1 MTRILL
7 PISIFTIIAM
17 AFFQCAKGDVAAPSS
32 DTGVAGS
39 YARSMIVGN
48 FLYLIDE
55 ENIRTL
61 SLENPDLPELINEQ
75 VIGDRIESIFNLD
88 NRLFIGSGSGLYLY
102 TINDNGIPEFSSTFS
117 YDIFPIYPCDPVVA
131 NDSFAYV
138 TLNSDFRS
146 NICGGGTAINEV
158 NSLEIFDI
166 TDFTAPQ
173 LIAEYEMVEPKG
185 VGLDGKTLFI
195 CDNEAGLKVYDV
207 EDPLAIELIA
217 HFDDFVTY
225 DVIPLNGL
233 LLVVGPDSVH
243 QFDYSDLNNI
253 TRVSIINIGE

>member
-1 MTRILL
+1 MSRILFR
-7 PISIFTIIAM
+7 ISFFLFLAIALI
-17 AFFQCAKGDVAAPSS
+17 QCAKSDSLAPSS
-32 DTGVAGS
+32 DTGTAGS

-48 FLYLIDE
+48 FLYLVDE
-55 ENIRTL
+55 ESIRTL
-61 SLENPDLPELINEQ
+61 SLEYPDLPELINEQ
-75 VIGDRIESIFNLD
+75 QIGDRIESIFNLD

-102 TINDNGIPEFSSTFS
+102 TINEQGIPEFSSTFS

-146 NICGGGTAINEV
+146 FICGGGTVINEV

-173 LIAEYEMVEPKG
+173 LIAEYEMVNPKG
-185 VGLDGKTLFI
+185 VGLDGKTLFL

-207 EDPLAIELIA
+207 TDPLAIQQIA
-217 HFDDFVTY
+217 HFDDFITY

-233 LLVVGPDSVH
+233 LLVVGPESVH
-243 QFDYSDLNNI
+243 QFDYTDLENI
-253 TRVSIINIGE
+253 QRVSVINIGE